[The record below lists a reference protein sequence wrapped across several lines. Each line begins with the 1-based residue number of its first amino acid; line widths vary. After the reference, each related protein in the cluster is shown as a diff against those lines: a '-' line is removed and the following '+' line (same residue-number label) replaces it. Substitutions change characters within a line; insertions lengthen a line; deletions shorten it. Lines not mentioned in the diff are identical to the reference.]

1 MFSFDLSNHMVIIG
15 LFIGG
20 MVPYLFGAMAMEAV
34 GRAAGAV
41 VREVRRQFKEIPGIM
56 AGTAKPEYG
65 TAVDMLTRA
74 AIKEMIVPSL
84 LPVLIPV
91 VVGLVLGPQALGGVL
106 MGTIVTG
113 LFVAISMTTGGGAWD
128 NAKKY
133 IEDGH
138 HGGKGSDAH
147 KAAVTGDTVGDP
159 YKDTAGPA
167 VNPLIKIINIVA
179 LLIVPLMGGSEAPKV
194 AAPAAVAPVTTPAVG
209 RPVRLHFET
218 GSTALSSEN
227 QQIVTAVAQK
237 MKDLPD
243 LKVDI
248 SGFADKTGNVE
259 QNLDLALRR
268 ATAVRDALKAAG
280 VADDRMSLKKPEQ
293 VILGAGQDA
302 EGRRVE
308 IAVAK

>member
-1 MFSFDLSNHMVIIG
+1 
-15 LFIGG
+15 
-20 MVPYLFGAMAMEAV
+20 
-34 GRAAGAV
+34 
-41 VREVRRQFKEIPGIM
+41 
-56 AGTAKPEYG
+56 
-65 TAVDMLTRA
+65 
-74 AIKEMIVPSL
+74 
-84 LPVLIPV
+84 
-91 VVGLVLGPQALGGVL
+91 
-106 MGTIVTG
+106 
-113 LFVAISMTTGGGAWD
+113 
-128 NAKKY
+128 
-133 IEDGH
+133 
-138 HGGKGSDAH
+138 
-147 KAAVTGDTVGDP
+147 
-159 YKDTAGPA
+159 
-167 VNPLIKIINIVA
+167 
-179 LLIVPLMGGSEAPKV
+179 
-194 AAPAAVAPVTTPAVG
+194 
-209 RPVRLHFET
+209 VRLHFET

-308 IAVAK
+308 IAVAKRRRSLPPNQRPRLRPVVRRRRPSSAAGSWRSLPTRWQRRRATAS